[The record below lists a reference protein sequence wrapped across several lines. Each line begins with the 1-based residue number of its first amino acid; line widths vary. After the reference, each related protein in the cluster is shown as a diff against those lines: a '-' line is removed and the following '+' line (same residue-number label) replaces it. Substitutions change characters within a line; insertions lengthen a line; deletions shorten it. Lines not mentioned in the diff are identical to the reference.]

1 MAKLPKNIRVLGW
14 VSFFTDVSSEMIL
27 PILPLF
33 LKNVLKTTMTSIGL
47 IEGVAE
53 ATASLLKVVSGV
65 WSDRSQRRK
74 PFIVAGYGLSTVVK
88 PLLALTSNW
97 VQVLGIR
104 FTDRVGKGI
113 RTSPRD
119 ALIADTSGVASRGR
133 SFGFHRALD
142 TLGAAVGTLA
152 AFLLLSWKIQAYRLV
167 FLLSV
172 VPGLVAVFLLL
183 FLLNEKPGTPR
194 LGEAGGWQLPF
205 RELPVDFWFLLG
217 ILAVFTFANV
227 SYAFFILKIN
237 QIGISAAMVPLVYL
251 FYNLVY
257 ATFAMPFGA
266 LSDKMGRERLL
277 LLGFFLMT
285 LLLWGFSKATA
296 AWQAWVLFFVY
307 GLTSA
312 ITETVPR
319 ALISDW
325 AKKTSRGSALGVYHM
340 AIGLTALPAS
350 FIFGAIWHAQGA
362 RVAFQYG
369 TSVAA
374 AAVLLLVIFRQKRIS
389 AEAISET

>member
-119 ALIADTSGVASRGR
+119 ALIADTSGIASRGR

-389 AEAISET
+389 AEAISEN

>member
-119 ALIADTSGVASRGR
+119 ALIADTSGIASRGR

-217 ILAVFTFANV
+217 ILAVFSFANV

-325 AKKTSRGSALGVYHM
+325 AKKTSRGSALGIYHM

-369 TSVAA
+369 TTVGA

>member
-389 AEAISET
+389 AEAISEN

>member
-119 ALIADTSGVASRGR
+119 ALIADTSGIASRGR

-325 AKKTSRGSALGVYHM
+325 AKKTSRGSALGIYHM

-350 FIFGAIWHAQGA
+350 FIFGAVWHAQGA

-369 TSVAA
+369 TTVAA